1 MARPL
6 PLNARHGRLEL
17 QARLLQLGVRLPV
30 IGVTGQGDVQSAV
43 RAMNA
48 SAVDFIEKPYND
60 DVLLSVTK
68 AALEKTGCPDRDR
81 EAEEAAERI
90 GMLSPRER
98 KVLDALLAG
107 GQSFLVEL
115 GASHTV
121 KPLRLTATIR
131 EQKRRNETDRRRCEV
146 TDLGDCPIF
155 LVVARRFADTGARHH

>member
-98 KVLDALLAG
+98 EVLDALLAG

-121 KPLRLTATIR
+121 EAPRYLLRDGDRVYGAAVMHRLRTMGIRDKPIARARLGRTASP
-131 EQKRRNETDRRRCEV
+131 K
-146 TDLGDCPIF
+146 G
-155 LVVARRFADTGARHH
+155 